1 MLCPLYAPQPFTAT
15 YNLEDSWLL
24 YETRLPLCKP
34 GIADGNA
41 QALIRNGNTPA
52 QSVRE
57 SIKTT
62 MCTLVLLYRPDHEW
76 PVLIAAN
83 RDEMLDRTW
92 SAPAR
97 HWADRPEVVAGRDEL
112 AGGSW
117 LGVNDHGVVAGIL
130 NRMGSL
136 GPGDG
141 KRTRGELV
149 LEALDHSDAA
159 AAAEALA
166 SLDGSAYRSFN
177 LVLAD
182 NSGAFWLRHDGNS
195 EIACHAIPPGFSM
208 FTAYDRNSAESARV
222 RRHLPHFESATVP
235 DPGQNDWHTWE
246 KLLASKENGEIDDS
260 GEPAMC
266 VVTRLG
272 FGTVN
277 ASVLALP
284 APSSPPRRP
293 AWHFAP
299 GPPCENSFSTI
310 KL

>member
-1 MLCPLYAPQPFTAT
+1 
-15 YNLEDSWLL
+15 
-24 YETRLPLCKP
+24 
-34 GIADGNA
+34 
-41 QALIRNGNTPA
+41 
-52 QSVRE
+52 
-57 SIKTT
+57 
-62 MCTLVLLYRPDHEW
+62 MCTLVVLCRPGHEW

-97 HWADRPEVVAGRDEL
+97 HWPDRPEVVAGRDEL

-117 LGVNDHGVVAGIL
+117 LGVNDHGVVACIL

-136 GPGDG
+136 GPSDG

-159 AAAEALA
+159 AAAEAFSA
-166 SLDGSAYRSFN
+166 LDGSAYRSFN

-182 NSGAFWLRHDGNS
+182 NSGAFWLRHDGNTT
-195 EIACHAIPPGFSM
+195 IDCHAIPPGFSM
-208 FTAYDRNSAESARV
+208 FTAYDRNSPESPRV
-222 RRHLPHFESATVP
+222 RRHLPRFESAPVP
-235 DPGQNDWHTWE
+235 DPEQGDWQSWE
-246 KLLASKENGEIDDS
+246 KLLASQDNDEINETGD
-260 GEPAMC
+260 AAIC

-293 AWHFAP
+293 VWRFAP
-299 GPPCENSFSTI
+299 GPPCDNSFSVI

>member
-1 MLCPLYAPQPFTAT
+1 
-15 YNLEDSWLL
+15 
-24 YETRLPLCKP
+24 
-34 GIADGNA
+34 
-41 QALIRNGNTPA
+41 
-52 QSVRE
+52 
-57 SIKTT
+57 
-62 MCTLVLLYRPDHEW
+62 MCTLVMLCRPGHEW

-97 HWADRPEVVAGRDEL
+97 HWPDRPEVVAGRDEL

-117 LGVNDHGVVAGIL
+117 LGINDDGVVAGIL

-166 SLDGSAYRSFN
+166 SLDGTAYRSFN
-177 LVLAD
+177 LILAD
-182 NSGAFWLRHDGNS
+182 NSGAFWLRHDGNTA
-195 EIACHAIPPGFSM
+195 IDCHAIPPGFSM
-208 FTAYDRNSAESARV
+208 FTAYDRNSPESPRV
-222 RRHLPHFESATVP
+222 RLHLPRFESAPVP
-235 DPGQNDWHTWE
+235 DPEQADWHIWQ
-246 KLLASKENGEIDDS
+246 KLLASQENDNKNETSDS
-260 GEPAMC
+260 AMC

-293 AWHFAP
+293 VWRFAP
-299 GPPCENSFSTI
+299 GPPCINSFSVI
-310 KL
+310 KI

>member
-1 MLCPLYAPQPFTAT
+1 
-15 YNLEDSWLL
+15 
-24 YETRLPLCKP
+24 
-34 GIADGNA
+34 
-41 QALIRNGNTPA
+41 
-52 QSVRE
+52 
-57 SIKTT
+57 
-62 MCTLVLLYRPDHEW
+62 MCTLVILCRPGHEW

-97 HWADRPEVVAGRDEL
+97 HWPDQPEVVAGRNEL

-117 LGVNDHGVVAGIL
+117 LGINDHGVVAGIL

-149 LEALDHSDAA
+149 LEALNHSDAA

-166 SLDGSAYRSFN
+166 SLDGIAYRSFN

-182 NSGAFWLRHDGNS
+182 NSGAFWLRHDGNTA
-195 EIACHAIPPGFSM
+195 IDCHAIPPGFSM
-208 FTAYDRNSAESARV
+208 FTAYDRNAPESPRV
-222 RRHLPHFESATVP
+222 RRHLPRFESAPVP
-235 DPGQNDWHTWE
+235 DPGQEDWDSWK
-246 KLLASKENGEIDDS
+246 KLLASQENGKISETGDS
-260 GEPAMC
+260 EMC

-293 AWHFAP
+293 VWRFAP
-299 GPPCENSFSTI
+299 GPPCEKSFSVI